1 MLNTIAPDAP
11 VHRGVAI
18 SNGSIHSF
26 RLNDGALE
34 LVAFDDPI
42 EEASVE
48 PGSADLSEQN
58 ALEQRESAEG

>member
-1 MLNTIAPDAP
+1 VLNTIAPGSP
-11 VHRGVAI
+11 THRGVPI

-26 RLNDGALE
+26 RLRDGELE

-42 EEASVE
+42 EEASIE

-58 ALEQRESAEG
+58 ALEQRESAER